1 MFREVLKK
9 LQSKKKEIK
18 ELMHKALLQQYIFG
32 TCPKSG
38 GKLKLVVSKKS
49 HKRFVGCSD
58 YPKCHFG
65 MPLPQSGY
73 IFISPQTCPKCGIHM
88 IEWHAKESKRT
99 YIFCVNPACKVEKKE
114 KASTK
119 KKPENK

>member
-1 MFREVLKK
+1 VLKK
-9 LQSKKKEIK
+9 LQSKRKEIK

-73 IFISPQTCPKCGIHM
+73 FFISPQTCPKCGIHM

-114 KASTK
+114 KASAKEKAK
-119 KKPENK
+119 K